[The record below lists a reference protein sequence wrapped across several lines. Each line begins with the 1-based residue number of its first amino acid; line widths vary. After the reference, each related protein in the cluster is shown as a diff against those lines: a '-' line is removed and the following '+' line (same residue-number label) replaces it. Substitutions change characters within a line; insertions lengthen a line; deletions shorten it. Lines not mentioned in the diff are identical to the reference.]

1 MMSTKGMSLEEK
13 VDWWLDPDNGAVVK
27 QGYCLI
33 WQGRK
38 RYGYPEISHQVD
50 GVRTWYRLHRLVC
63 RLKKGMSDDQVA
75 MHNCGERACINPDH
89 LDGGTQSEN
98 IRERHRYHKVK
109 DALDCLETEA
119 EYLRALATQREHE
132 RRFLLERFGRNVS
145 G

>member
-1 MMSTKGMSLEEK
+1 MSTKGMSLEEK
-13 VDWWLDPDNGAVVK
+13 VNYWLDPDNEYVVK

-38 RYGYPEISHQVD
+38 RNGYGEISHSVN
-50 GVRTWYRLHRLVC
+50 GVRKWHRLHRLVC
-63 RLKKGMSDDQVA
+63 KLKKDMSDDQVA

-89 LDGGTQSEN
+89 LDGGSHSDN
-98 IRERHRYHKVK
+98 LLERHRYHRVK
-109 DALDCLETEA
+109 DALDCLEEEA
-119 EYLRALATQREHE
+119 EYLRALTTQREHE